1 MFMLIFF
8 FYLLIV
14 EWNNFIK
21 EIFVLL
27 IVLIKL
33 SWLKFYIFGDRFMFS
48 DFWDFGVVFLVISSL
63 LFYNF
68 Y

>member
-14 EWNNFIK
+14 EWNNFIM

-33 SWLKFYIFGDRFMFS
+33 SWLKFYIFGDS
-48 DFWDFGVVFLVISSL
+48 DFWDFGVIFMVISSL